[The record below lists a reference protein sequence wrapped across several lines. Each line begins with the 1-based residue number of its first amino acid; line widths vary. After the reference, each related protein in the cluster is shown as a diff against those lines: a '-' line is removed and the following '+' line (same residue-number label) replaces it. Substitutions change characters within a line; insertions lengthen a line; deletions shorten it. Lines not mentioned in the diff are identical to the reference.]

1 MRRVDGYLLKH
12 YMATIAYTLV
22 LLVVIWLA
30 PETLFKLVQGIVG
43 GKLTWPQFWQM
54 LGYHIPPVVQ
64 QCLPMAMLFGTLF
77 AVRRLSLNLEWSS
90 LLTAGLSP
98 WRLLRPLVVVGLVVA
113 ASQWALQ
120 EWAIPATSPKLE
132 NLYWQTQLKPAKI
145 SPFLYV
151 EKDGQQQPKR
161 FFFIGDV
168 RRDGLGQFIVLDYL
182 QGVDQSLH
190 IGRIL
195 KAPTG
200 GWNKDKRVWVL
211 THGQHHQLDANGVYL
226 ASAPFAEW
234 IIATPPAVPRL
245 LQYQFYKPMDM
256 SSAQLTELVGLL
268 EGANQTEN
276 LPFYR
281 VRLWQKW
288 TPILACLLFGVLG
301 ALLGTEPV
309 RSRRQDSLLYG
320 AVLLFAYGV
329 SQPTVT
335 NLGALQ
341 VLPPWATVVVPLL
354 LCSGLT
360 ALALWLKRVRH
371 AN

>member
-1 MRRVDGYLLKH
+1 
-12 YMATIAYTLV
+12 
-22 LLVVIWLA
+22 
-30 PETLFKLVQGIVG
+30 
-43 GKLTWPQFWQM
+43 
-54 LGYHIPPVVQ
+54 
-64 QCLPMAMLFGTLF
+64 
-77 AVRRLSLNLEWSS
+77 
-90 LLTAGLSP
+90 
-98 WRLLRPLVVVGLVVA
+98 
-113 ASQWALQ
+113 
-120 EWAIPATSPKLE
+120 
-132 NLYWQTQLKPAKI
+132 
-145 SPFLYV
+145 
-151 EKDGQQQPKR
+151 
-161 FFFIGDV
+161 
-168 RRDGLGQFIVLDYL
+168 
-182 QGVDQSLH
+182 
-190 IGRIL
+190 
-195 KAPTG
+195 
-200 GWNKDKRVWVL
+200 VWVL

-256 SSAQLTELVGLL
+256 SSTQLTELVGLL